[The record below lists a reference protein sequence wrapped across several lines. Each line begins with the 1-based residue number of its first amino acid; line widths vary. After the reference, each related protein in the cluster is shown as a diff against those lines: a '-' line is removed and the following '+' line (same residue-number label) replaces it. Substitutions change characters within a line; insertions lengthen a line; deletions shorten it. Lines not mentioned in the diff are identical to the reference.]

1 MDSLK
6 ELREWFLEDPENW
19 SGSFGTNCCRVFL
32 LEIYRRREMKISIE
46 QLLVVRQRDFLIL
59 NRAFS
64 EALGDNYRNPDYV
77 LTRQDASGVFE
88 SIERQAAEV
97 ENDNEFF
104 PRTAE
109 QKMVD
114 AREVNQAAEAFR
126 DLYNNVF
133 KL

>member
-1 MDSLK
+1 
-6 ELREWFLEDPENW
+6 
-19 SGSFGTNCCRVFL
+19 
-32 LEIYRRREMKISIE
+32 MKISIE